1 MKKMSE
7 KKIRR
12 KSLITSNSSLGF
24 DKRVF
29 EAEAAALNTLRLIA
43 APDPQDDISDD
54 ELAYLSHG
62 SSFSSQL
69 IRQIIDC
76 IKAI

>member
-1 MKKMSE
+1 MDKK
-7 KKIRR
+7 KVRR
-12 KSLITSNSSLGF
+12 KTTASANSSRILE
-24 DKRVF
+24 RQVF
-29 EAEAAALNTLRLIA
+29 EAEVSALRLIA
-43 APDPQDDISDD
+43 APDPGDDISDD
-54 ELAYLSHG
+54 ELTFLSQG